1 MRVSFITPTNEVKE
15 FQPDFEKSAKRSAN
29 ARSGTFDDQLQTE
42 SHSNRS
48 TEPADADQ
56 PGLDYG
62 TGQTGRANPIPSRD
76 YRSMLDEQQ
85 RSFEELQAMNRTQ
98 HASQMRQSQE
108 MMANGQRS
116 ANDLLMLQ
124 SRLAA
129 SSQQFTTIS
138 NILKSRHDTRSHA
151 IQNLK

>member
-1 MRVSFITPTNEVKE
+1 MRVSFISSTNEVKE
-15 FQPDFEKSAKRSAN
+15 FQSDLEKPARRSSN
-29 ARSGTFDDQLQTE
+29 TRSGTFDNRLQTE
-42 SHSNRS
+42 THSNQPI
-48 TEPADADQ
+48 ELADPDE

-62 TGQTGRANPIPSRD
+62 TDQTGRASVIVSGD
-76 YRSMLDEQQ
+76 YRSMLNEQQ
-85 RSFEELQAMNRTQ
+85 RSFEELQTMNRAQ

-116 ANDLLMLQ
+116 ASDLLMLQ

>member
-1 MRVSFITPTNEVKE
+1 MRVSFTTPTNEVKE
-15 FQPDFEKSAKRSAN
+15 FQSDSEKSAKRSAN
-29 ARSGTFDDQLQTE
+29 IRSGTFDVRLHTE
-42 SHSNRS
+42 THSNQP
-48 TEPADADQ
+48 TELADANEST
-56 PGLDYG
+56 LDYG
-62 TGQTGRANPIPSRD
+62 TDQTGRASAIVSGD
-76 YRSMLDEQQ
+76 YRSMLNEQQ
-85 RSFEELQAMNRTQ
+85 RSFEELQTMNRAQ